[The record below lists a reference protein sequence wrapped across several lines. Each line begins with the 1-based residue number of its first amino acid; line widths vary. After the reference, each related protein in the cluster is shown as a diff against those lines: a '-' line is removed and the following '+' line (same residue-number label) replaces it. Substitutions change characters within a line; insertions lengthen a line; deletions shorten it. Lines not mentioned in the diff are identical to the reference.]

1 MDTIYTNIKKRREEL
16 GMSQRELARRCG
28 YKDNTTLV
36 KIEQGVVDISIS
48 RLYKIA
54 KALNT
59 TPIALTGWLDN
70 DKGEE

>member
-1 MDTIYTNIKKRREEL
+1 MDKIYSNIKKRREEL

-36 KIEQGVVDISIS
+36 KIEQGVVDISMS

-59 TPIALTGWLDN
+59 TPIELTGWLEKEN
-70 DKGEE
+70 DDE